1 MATMQTDLLDKIH
14 QVKEAIS
21 VRRAFGEPYEK
32 DGVTVIPAARVSGGA
47 GGGGGEAPD
56 GEGSGTGTGFGI
68 SAKPFGVF
76 VIADGDVTWRPAID
90 VNRVILGGQLVAI
103 AALLVLRAA
112 VKARITRSVFGE

>member
-14 QVKEAIS
+14 QVEEAIS
-21 VRRAFGEPYEK
+21 VRRVFGEPYEK

-68 SAKPFGVF
+68 SAPS
-76 VIADGDVTWRPAID
+76 
-90 VNRVILGGQLVAI
+90 
-103 AALLVLRAA
+103 
-112 VKARITRSVFGE
+112 RSACS

>member
-14 QVKEAIS
+14 QVEEAIS

-56 GEGSGTGTGFGI
+56 GEGGGTGTGFGI
-68 SAKPFGVF
+68 SAKPFG
-76 VIADGDVTWRPAID
+76 

-103 AALLVLRAA
+103 AALFVLRGLI
-112 VKARITRSVFGE
+112 KARLTRLLFEE